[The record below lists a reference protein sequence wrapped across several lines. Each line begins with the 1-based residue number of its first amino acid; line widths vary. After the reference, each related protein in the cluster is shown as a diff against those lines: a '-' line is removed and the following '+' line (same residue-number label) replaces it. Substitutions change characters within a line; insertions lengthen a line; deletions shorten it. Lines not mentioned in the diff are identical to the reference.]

1 MNLFNKYP
9 HPVNFNF
16 ADSYHGGVV
25 TIAGHPF
32 ELHTAEAGADI
43 HHVVVSHHQVWSR
56 DSRNERLRRLD
67 SHETEGERRTRLE
80 ISESAGMRLRS
91 PGGKTLSEA
100 EAGGWLG
107 VSEKRWLFRFGG
119 RSAMRFYGLGEK
131 HTADLL

>member
-43 HHVVVSHHQVWSR
+43 YHVVVSHHRCGPATVATKGS
-56 DSRNERLRRLD
+56 
-67 SHETEGERRTRLE
+67 
-80 ISESAGMRLRS
+80 
-91 PGGKTLSEA
+91 
-100 EAGGWLG
+100 GGWTAMKLR
-107 VSEKRWLFRFGG
+107 VS
-119 RSAMRFYGLGEK
+119 AA
-131 HTADLL
+131 HDLKFPNRQACG